1 MTAYPE
7 PRPPDAPRHGP
18 ISLIFRLIF
27 GLLALALPLFALWL
41 CTSLVLVAGAPLWLA
56 IAAGV
61 SLVLVLPFAWDV
73 WAEARFS
80 RRQNPPP
87 RILTRADRLRLRI
100 LAICVAFSGF
110 LLFAFGPLAT
120 GSLVKHGDW
129 VLFGSEGTFATDL
142 RAGIGKVAHVLGGL
156 SGNPPQP
163 LPEQIG
169 SQKNDAG
176 GLLPD
181 LGTTTR
187 PSSPPPEPASPPS
200 NNRPVSGVPTWPLPT
215 EVHPVVVALG
225 NSVTSLDEVAQ
236 AILKREADP
245 FQRVKAIHD
254 FVVTWL
260 AYDTSALDPSF
271 REPSQ
276 EVDVVFKRRTA
287 TCHGYVG
294 MMLALAE
301 RTGDKLTRVRGRTR
315 SLQNGRVAFD
325 DMTHAWVAATID
337 GRTYLI
343 DPTWSAGHVRGREY
357 IADYSTT
364 YLFTPPEVFIY
375 EHYPEDPA
383 WSLLEP
389 APSAQQ
395 FLELPLLNGH
405 FFAWGLSLEG
415 IGSALTPVSG
425 GRIGF
430 RIQNPRKAWVYILAR
445 AREADGSFGKSYNCS
460 VPAPTPV
467 LELSCPVTPGSWD
480 LQIYTNDE
488 EGGTFLM
495 TGSLAV
501 ESR

>member
-7 PRPPDAPRHGP
+7 PRPQEAPRHGP
-18 ISLIFRLIF
+18 ISTIFRLIF
-27 GLLALALPLFALWL
+27 GLLALAIPLFALWL
-41 CTSLVLVAGAPLWLA
+41 CASMVLAAGAPLWLA
-56 IAAGV
+56 ITAGV
-61 SLVLVLPFAWDV
+61 SLVLLLPFFWDV

-110 LLFAFGPLAT
+110 LLFAFGPFST
-120 GSLVKHGDW
+120 GALVRHGDW

-142 RAGIGKVAHVLGGL
+142 RAGIAKVAHALGGL
-156 SGNPPQP
+156 SGASPRHD
-163 LPEQIG
+163 EVA
-169 SQKNDAG
+169 SQRAEAT

-181 LGTTTR
+181 LGAPTR
-187 PSSPPPEPASPPS
+187 PAGDAATPYVPPP
-200 NNRPVSGVPTWPLPT
+200 NGRPVSGVPAWPLPV
-215 EVHPVVVALG
+215 EVHPIVTGLGDSVA
-225 NSVTSLDEVAQ
+225 NLDEVAQ

-245 FQRVKAIHD
+245 FQRIKAIHD

-271 REPSQ
+271 TEPSQ

-301 RTGDKLTRVRGRTR
+301 RTGDKLTRIRGRTR
-315 SLQNGRVAFD
+315 SFQNGRVAFD

-337 GRTYLI
+337 GRSYLI
-343 DPTWSAGHVRGREY
+343 DPTWNAGHVRGREY
-357 IADYSTT
+357 IADYSTS

-375 EHYPEDPA
+375 QHFPDDPD
-383 WSLLEP
+383 WSLLTS

-395 FLELPLLNGH
+395 FLDLPLLNAH

-415 IGSALTPVSG
+415 ISSAMTPVSG

-445 AREADGSFGKSYNCS
+445 AREADSSYGKSYNCS

-467 LELSCPVTPGSWD
+467 LELSCPVTPGPWD